1 MKRIPL
7 RRINKDTRHK
17 EIFDYALVDDDDY
30 PIVSKY
36 YWCLSSHGYVR
47 KKGKDRKQVDLHKFI
62 AEIHHWDV
70 GENTI
75 DHINHNKKDNR
86 KSNLRVCT
94 LQQNTFNRT
103 AHYDDATS
111 RYKGVSRRKNGNW
124 RMRVY
129 LDGKCYRDEV
139 YRTEIEAAIAYNRAA
154 IEAFGQYALLNDIP
168 EKYSNMDVHKIVH
181 KRKYRGVEG
190 RPWGNFTATIK
201 KNNKKYY
208 LGTFTVEEDAA
219 RAYDKKAIELFGDK
233 AVLNFQEEA

>member
-1 MKRIPL
+1 MKKIPL
-7 RRINKDTRHK
+7 RRINKDTRHR
-17 EIFDYALVDDDDY
+17 EVFDYALVDDDDY

-36 YWCLSSHGYVR
+36 YWYLGSQGYVR
-47 KKGKDRKQVDLHKFI
+47 RRDENKKQVNLHRFI

-75 DHINHNKKDNR
+75 DHINHDKKDNR

-94 LQQNTFNRT
+94 FQQNMFNRT
-103 AHYDDATS
+103 AHDDAFS
-111 RYKGVSRRKNGNW
+111 RYKGVSRRENGTW

-129 LDGKCYRDEV
+129 LDGKCYRDET

-154 IEAFGQYALLNDIP
+154 VEVYGQYALLNDIP

-181 KRKYRGVEG
+181 KRKYRGVEK
-190 RPWGNFTATIK
+190 RPCGNFTATIK

-219 RAYDKKAIELFGDK
+219 RAYDKKAIELF
-233 AVLNFQEEA
+233 NFQEEA